1 MKVYRIIGKFKMG
14 SNFVDFTKEMV
25 SNSKDEAIEKILSD
39 IGSQHRTKRKGI
51 KIESIRELKIE
62 EVDDL
67 YVREMLEAEDG
78 K

>member
-14 SNFVDFTKEMV
+14 LSFVDFTKETA
-25 SNSKDEAIEKILSD
+25 SNSKEEVIERILSE
-39 IGSQHRTKRKGI
+39 IGSKHRTKRKDI
-51 KIESIRELKIE
+51 KIESVRELKPQ
-62 EVDDL
+62 EVEDL

>member
-14 SNFVDFTKEMV
+14 LNFVDFTKEMA
-25 SNSKDEAIEKILSD
+25 SNSKDEAIERILSD
-39 IGSQHRTKRKGI
+39 IGSKHRTKRKKI
-51 KIESIRELKIE
+51 KIESIRELKID
-62 EVDDL
+62 EVEDL